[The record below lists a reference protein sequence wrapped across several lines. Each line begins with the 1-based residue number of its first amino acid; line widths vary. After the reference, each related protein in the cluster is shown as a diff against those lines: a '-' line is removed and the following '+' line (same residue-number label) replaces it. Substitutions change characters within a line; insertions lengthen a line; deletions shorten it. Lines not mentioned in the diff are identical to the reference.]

1 MFYLIKYYL
10 LSIIFIILYIILL
23 EDLII
28 EKAKISRVFVSIFD
42 SENNKRNIIIAIN
55 QIIFLFII

>member
-1 MFYLIKYYL
+1 MYYL

-23 EDLII
+23 VDLII
-28 EKAKISRVFVSIFD
+28 EKAKISKIFIIIFN
-42 SENNKRNIIIAIN
+42 SKNNKRNTIIAIN